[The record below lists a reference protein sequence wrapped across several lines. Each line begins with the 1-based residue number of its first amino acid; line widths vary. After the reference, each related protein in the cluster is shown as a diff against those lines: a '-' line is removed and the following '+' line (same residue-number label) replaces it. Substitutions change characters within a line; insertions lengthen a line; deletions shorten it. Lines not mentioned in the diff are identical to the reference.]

1 MSKVLDTSA
10 SLDEEAW
17 EYLINN
23 TTDYPS
29 PKPRPNLLSRLQTP
43 GSSASFH
50 PHTRSRGPITD
61 NVVQTPP
68 DIRKA
73 RWRRIDRKI
82 SQQRRR
88 SELFTRN
95 RANSDTSL
103 LYRLGTGDEDLSF
116 GNFNDSYNLD
126 EPEPE
131 VGPEILNFIGV
142 PIVDMAGQGGNV
154 EAIAVVTPPLVP
166 EGDGPGQG
174 AQQNE
179 MGGGK

>member
-1 MSKVLDTSA
+1 MSDVLDTSL
-10 SLDEEAW
+10 SLDEDAW
-17 EYLINN
+17 EFLING
-23 TTDYPS
+23 TTDFPS
-29 PKPRPNLLSRLQTP
+29 PKARLNQNLSRLQTP

-50 PHTRSRGPITD
+50 PHTRSRGPVRSD

-68 DIRKA
+68 DIRRA

-116 GNFNDSYNLD
+116 GNLHTFDDSYALD
-126 EPEPE
+126 RTEPEPE

-142 PIVDMAGQGGNV
+142 PIIDPIDDMAGQGQNLEG
-154 EAIAVVTPPLVP
+154 IAVVPLVP
-166 EGDGPGQG
+166 E
-174 AQQNE
+174 AE
-179 MGGGK
+179 SALR